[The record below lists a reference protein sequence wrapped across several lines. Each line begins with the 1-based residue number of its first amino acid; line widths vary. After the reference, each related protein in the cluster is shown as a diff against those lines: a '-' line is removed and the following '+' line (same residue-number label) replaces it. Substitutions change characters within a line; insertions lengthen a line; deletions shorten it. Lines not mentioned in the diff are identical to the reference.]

1 MSYFYCL
8 DFGKTAAFCLNRKN
22 MIKDLTVGP
31 PGKALRNFSLPLL
44 GGVIFQQ
51 MYNVADS
58 LIAGKMIGED
68 ALSAV
73 GNAYEVTLIYLAFAF
88 GCNIGCSVV
97 ISQLYGAKRIRE
109 LKSAVSTNFLFS
121 GALTLLLMVLGFL
134 LMPSLLRIIR
144 LADSIR
150 PAALEYLNIYTAG
163 LLFLFFYNISSGIF
177 SALGDS
183 KTPFWFLA
191 CSSTANVFMDI
202 LFVRLFPHRGV
213 GAVAWATFLCQG
225 VSCVLAV
232 VTVFRKLR
240 TLECEEKPKLFDL
253 AILKRIIR
261 IALPSTLQQ
270 CFVSL
275 GNILIQSIVNGFE
288 GAVVAGYAAAIKVN
302 GFTTTTIS
310 TLGTGVS
317 NFTAQNLG
325 AGKPDRVRRGMK
337 SGLGLMCAVALV
349 FSLVYVIFRTPLI
362 GLFMK
367 EKGSAALD
375 VGCEFLL
382 IVAPFYIL
390 VAIKLC
396 ADSVFRGAGAM
407 TLFMATT
414 FTALFLRVLLAF
426 PFSRFWGSTG
436 IWLAWPVS
444 WMMSCSLS
452 VIFYFSGV
460 WKKAHL

>member
-1 MSYFYCL
+1 MFWKYI
-8 DFGKTAAFCLNRKN
+8 T
-22 MIKDLTVGP
+22 MIKDLTAGS
-31 PGKALRNFSLPLL
+31 PGRALCSFSLPLL

-51 MYNVADS
+51 MYNIADS
-58 LIAGKMIGED
+58 LIAGKMVGED

-97 ISQLYGAKRIRE
+97 VSQLYGARRLRE
-109 LKSAVSTNFLFS
+109 LKTAVSTNFLFS
-121 GALTLLLMVLGFL
+121 GALTVLLMGMGFL
-134 LMPSLLRIIR
+134 FLPRLLPLIR
-144 LADSIR
+144 VPERIR
-150 PAALEYLNIYTAG
+150 PDTMLYLNIYTAG

-183 KTPFWFLA
+183 KTPFYFLA
-191 CSSTANVFMDI
+191 CSSTANVFLDI
-202 LFVRLFPHRGV
+202 LFVRLFPELGV

-240 TLECEEKPKLFDL
+240 TLACAEKPRIFDRKL
-253 AILKRIIR
+253 LKRIVR

-270 CFVSL
+270 CFVSV
-275 GNILIQSIVNGFE
+275 GNILIQSIVNGFD
-288 GAVVAGYAAAIKVN
+288 GAVIAGYAAAIKVN

-325 AGKPDRVRRGMK
+325 AGKPERVRRGLR
-337 SGLGLMCAVALV
+337 SGLALMCGVAAA
-349 FSLVYVIFRTPLI
+349 FSLAYVFLREPLI

-367 EKGSAALD
+367 EEGSDALQI
-375 VGCEFLL
+375 GCKFLL
-382 IVAPFYIL
+382 IVAPFYVL
-390 VAIKLC
+390 VAIKIC

-407 TLFMATT
+407 LLFMITT
-414 FTALFLRVLLAF
+414 FAALFLRVLLAF
-426 PFSRFWGSTG
+426 VFSSFWGSSG

-444 WMMSCSLS
+444 WTIATALS
-452 VIFYFSGV
+452 VVFYFSGIWRRTTV
-460 WKKAHL
+460 

>member
-1 MSYFYCL
+1 M
-8 DFGKTAAFCLNRKN
+8 
-22 MIKDLTVGP
+22 
-31 PGKALRNFSLPLL
+31 
-44 GGVIFQQ
+44 
-51 MYNVADS
+51 
-58 LIAGKMIGED
+58 
-68 ALSAV
+68 
-73 GNAYEVTLIYLAFAF
+73 
-88 GCNIGCSVV
+88 
-97 ISQLYGAKRIRE
+97 
-109 LKSAVSTNFLFS
+109 
-121 GALTLLLMVLGFL
+121 
-134 LMPSLLRIIR
+134 
-144 LADSIR
+144 
-150 PAALEYLNIYTAG
+150 
-163 LLFLFFYNISSGIF
+163 
-177 SALGDS
+177 
-183 KTPFWFLA
+183 
-191 CSSTANVFMDI
+191 
-202 LFVRLFPHRGV
+202 
-213 GAVAWATFLCQG
+213 
-225 VSCVLAV
+225 SCVLAV

-452 VIFYFSGV
+452 AIFYFSGV

>member
-1 MSYFYCL
+1 
-8 DFGKTAAFCLNRKN
+8 

-121 GALTLLLMVLGFL
+121 GALTLLLMALGFL
-134 LMPSLLRIIR
+134 LMPSLLRLIR

-240 TLECEEKPKLFDL
+240 TLECAEKPKLFDF

-270 CFVSL
+270 CFVSV
-275 GNILIQSIVNGFE
+275 GNILI
-288 GAVVAGYAAAIKVN
+288 
-302 GFTTTTIS
+302 
-310 TLGTGVS
+310 
-317 NFTAQNLG
+317 
-325 AGKPDRVRRGMK
+325 PDQQQ
-337 SGLGLMCAVALV
+337 
-349 FSLVYVIFRTPLI
+349 P
-362 GLFMK
+362 
-367 EKGSAALD
+367 
-375 VGCEFLL
+375 
-382 IVAPFYIL
+382 
-390 VAIKLC
+390 
-396 ADSVFRGAGAM
+396 
-407 TLFMATT
+407 
-414 FTALFLRVLLAF
+414 
-426 PFSRFWGSTG
+426 
-436 IWLAWPVS
+436 
-444 WMMSCSLS
+444 
-452 VIFYFSGV
+452 
-460 WKKAHL
+460 

>member
-1 MSYFYCL
+1 
-8 DFGKTAAFCLNRKN
+8 

-134 LMPSLLRIIR
+134 LMPSLLRLIR

-225 VSCVLAV
+225 VSCMLAV

-240 TLECEEKPKLFDL
+240 ILECEEKPKLFDL

-426 PFSRFWGSTG
+426 LFSRFWGSTG

-452 VIFYFSGV
+452 VIFYFGGV